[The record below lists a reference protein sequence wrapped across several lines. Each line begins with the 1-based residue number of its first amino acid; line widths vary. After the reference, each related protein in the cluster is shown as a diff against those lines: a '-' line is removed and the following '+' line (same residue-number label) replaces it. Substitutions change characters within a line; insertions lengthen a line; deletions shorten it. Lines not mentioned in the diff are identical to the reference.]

1 MKELLL
7 QRLKTTF
14 GWNRI
19 LCRLIAAWSLFAAGV
34 VLQNRGFVYL
44 SFMQEGELSLDT
56 LGIRVLCIFAL
67 YTLLAFLVGKWHF
80 DSWVLFLGATICVAC
95 WLSEYV
101 SSVNETLFTLAVT
114 LA

>member
-34 VLQNRGFVYL
+34 VLQNRGFVPTASPAVMTETIRL
-44 SFMQEGELSLDT
+44 IWVVEKAMPSSREG
-56 LGIRVLCIFAL
+56 
-67 YTLLAFLVGKWHF
+67 
-80 DSWVLFLGATICVAC
+80 ICC
-95 WLSEYV
+95 WMPQP
-101 SSVNETLFTLAVT
+101 AV
-114 LA
+114 